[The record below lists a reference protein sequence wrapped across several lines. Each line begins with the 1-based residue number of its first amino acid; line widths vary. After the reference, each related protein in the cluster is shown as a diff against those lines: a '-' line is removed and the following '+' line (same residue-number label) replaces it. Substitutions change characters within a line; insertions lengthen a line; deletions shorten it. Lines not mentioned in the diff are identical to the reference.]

1 MIGYVTV
8 GSNDLDKSRSFY
20 DALMPVVGATRI
32 MEFGDNFTMYG
43 TGMGQPGLAVCKPYN
58 GNAATAGNG
67 NMASIACDSRA
78 RVDALYAKAME
89 LGGSDEGPPGVRGDD
104 GPHAFYGAYFRDPD
118 GNKLAAF
125 RIGPAD

>member
-118 GNKLAAF
+118 GNKVCVF
-125 RIGPAD
+125 NMG